1 MAKFIGILF
10 SVVYLLTTTAFLEVL
25 KLPMFIEHYI
35 EYENDF
41 IDYLVHHYG
50 GHEKD
55 ADWETDQ
62 KLPFMEISPNLSVFF
77 SIPETK
83 LIIETPVEITFFKK
97 NVFISKENI
106 FKPNYLS
113 DIFQPPRF
121 C

>member
-1 MAKFIGILF
+1 MSKFIAILF
-10 SVVYLLTTTAFLEVL
+10 TVIYLLPTTAFSEVL
-25 KLPMFIEHYI
+25 KVPLLIEHYDS
-35 EYENDF
+35 YEGDF

-62 KLPFMEISPNLSVFF
+62 KLPFMEISQNLSVDC
-77 SIPETK
+77 SIPELK
-83 LIIETPVEITFFKK
+83 FFVENPTEISLFKK
-97 NVFISKENI
+97 NIFISKENI
-106 FKPNYLS
+106 FKTSYLS

>member
-1 MAKFIGILF
+1 MAKFLGISF
-10 SVVYLLTTTAFLEVL
+10 SIIYLLTTTAFLEVL
-25 KLPMFIEHYI
+25 KLPIFIEHYA

-62 KLPFMEISPNLSVFF
+62 KLPFIEISPNLSVVFN
-77 SIPETK
+77 IPETK
-83 LIIETPVEITFFKK
+83 KIEFPITVAIYKK
-97 NVFISKENI
+97 KKTFLSNENHFISR
-106 FKPNYLS
+106 YLS
-113 DIFQPPRF
+113 DIFQPPRS